1 MPLDEHAR
9 GCYIYDRTRE
19 DCPTVSESDKK
30 RKIPLQT
37 YVTTAEELKEATEII
52 ALVQEI
58 LEEKN
63 ANLKFEHLLSWWAA
77 IGPIDA

>member
-1 MPLDEHAR
+1 MPLDEHTR

-19 DCPTVSESDKK
+19 DCPTVSKSDKK

-52 ALVQEI
+52 ALVQEV
-58 LEEKN
+58 LEESH
-63 ANLKFEHLLSWWAA
+63 ADLKFEHLLLWWLTAQPA
-77 IGPIDA
+77 EA

>member
-1 MPLDEHAR
+1 MPLDEHTR

-19 DCPTVSESDKK
+19 DCPTVSKSGKK

-52 ALVQEI
+52 ALVQEV
-58 LEEKN
+58 LEEN
-63 ANLKFEHLLSWWAA
+63 HADLKFEHLLLWWLICEPA
-77 IGPIDA
+77 DA

>member
-1 MPLDEHAR
+1 MPLDEHTR

-19 DCPTVSESDKK
+19 DCPTVSKSGKK

-52 ALVQEI
+52 ALVQEV
-58 LEEKN
+58 LEEKH
-63 ANLKFEHLLSWWAA
+63 ADLKFEHLLLWWLTTPSA
-77 IGPIDA
+77 DA

>member
-1 MPLDEHAR
+1 MPLDEHTR

-37 YVTTAEELKEATEII
+37 YVTTADDLREASEII
-52 ALVQEI
+52 TPLNEVLQS
-58 LEEKN
+58 KHTD
-63 ANLKFEHLLSWWAA
+63 LKFEHLLLWWIAA
-77 IGPIDA
+77 EPADA